1 MGKKQFYPEEVKQEV
16 IRLKLSGEWT
26 NREIM
31 EKFGIKSKTQ
41 IKTWMRWYREGE
53 NHRLAQ
59 PVGKQYT

>member
-53 NHRLAQ
+53 NHRLA
-59 PVGKQYT
+59 